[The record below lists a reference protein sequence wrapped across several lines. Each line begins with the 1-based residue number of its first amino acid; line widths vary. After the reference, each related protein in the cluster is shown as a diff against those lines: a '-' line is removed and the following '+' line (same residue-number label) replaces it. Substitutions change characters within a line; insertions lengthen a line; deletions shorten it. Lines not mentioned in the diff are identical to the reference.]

1 MDLAVIPECFVDTNL
16 IETLVPPI
24 GKGYNHQKGCGTVT
38 KVMKAKFANSFAVGI
53 IDKDKRQVDY
63 LNEFDEV
70 INVDTLLLHKHKN
83 KQHYIIQINP
93 AIESFIMQS
102 ANSVGV
108 SVTDF
113 SLSADKDLFQKKNQ
127 NKNKVKKTLVSE
139 IYLKLQKKLVLLI
152 F

>member
-70 INVDTLLLHKHKN
+70 INAGTLLLHKHKN

>member
-70 INVDTLLLHKHKN
+70 VNAGTLLLHKHKT
-83 KQHYIIQINP
+83 KPHYIIQISP